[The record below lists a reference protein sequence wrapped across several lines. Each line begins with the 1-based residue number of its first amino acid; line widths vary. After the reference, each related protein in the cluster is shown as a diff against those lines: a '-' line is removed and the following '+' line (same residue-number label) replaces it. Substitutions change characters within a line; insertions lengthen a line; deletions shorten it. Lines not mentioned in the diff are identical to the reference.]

1 MMVRQRWISGVAVLL
16 LAPILPAQTPAQAPT
31 QEGGYTV
38 KPGDLLNISVWKE
51 PDLTRPEVLVRPDGQ
66 FSFPLVGEVD
76 ARGKTVAEI
85 NKVVKERL
93 GRFMSQPEVTVAV
106 QEVRGNKVYVI
117 GQVTKPGEFI
127 VNPRVDVM
135 QALSMAGGATPFA
148 ALGDITILRR
158 TGGKQVALPFR
169 YNDVARGPQSRAEHP
184 ARSRRRR
191 RRSIGSKAHD
201 NRIEAS
207 WLAVRKSRVRSCWR
221 SPAWAALSPP
231 AHRTGRVSPK
241 VSVGGTYD
249 DNYLMDTDAQGP
261 ISVSGGEIE
270 GQLELRRAT
279 PTGDVSLVP
288 RVHASFY
295 NESDENSTDSYL
307 RGDLQH
313 RGQRYAIGSVINY
326 SNETTSRSE
335 RPGVDDPDLGE
346 PGRRRQ
352 WHHHQEQQA

>member
-1 MMVRQRWISGVAVLL
+1 MMLRQRWISGVALLL
-16 LAPILPAQTPAQAPT
+16 LAPIVPAQTPAPAPAPS
-31 QEGGYTV
+31 EGGYTV

-158 TGGKQVALPFR
+158 TAGKQVALPFR
-169 YNDVARGPQSRAEHP
+169 YNDVARGRNLEQN
-184 ARSRRRR
+184 
-191 RRSIGSKAHD
+191 I
-201 NRIEAS
+201 
-207 WLAVRKSRVRSCWR
+207 
-221 SPAWAALSPP
+221 
-231 AHRTGRVSPK
+231 
-241 VSVGGTYD
+241 
-249 DNYLMDTDAQGP
+249 
-261 ISVSGGEIE
+261 
-270 GQLELRRAT
+270 QLEA
-279 PTGDVSLVP
+279 GDVVVVP
-288 RVHASFY
+288 
-295 NESDENSTDSYL
+295 
-307 RGDLQH
+307 
-313 RGQRYAIGSVINY
+313 
-326 SNETTSRSE
+326 
-335 RPGVDDPDLGE
+335 
-346 PGRRRQ
+346 
-352 WHHHQEQQA
+352 